1 MRLIDADYYLG
12 EMPVPNAVK
21 GSVPV
26 IGVIFL
32 SLAAFKFFKGDP
44 WVVWAILGFL
54 FGGFGI
60 FNLKRP

>member
-1 MRLIDADYYLG
+1 
-12 EMPVPNAVK
+12 MPASVK
-21 GSVPV
+21 AGVPV

-32 SLAAFKFFKGDP
+32 ALALLKFFQGDG

-60 FNLKRP
+60 FTMNRSKGDRA

>member
-1 MRLIDADYYLG
+1 MSNSAKAG
-12 EMPVPNAVK
+12 VPI
-21 GSVPV
+21 

-32 SLAAFKFFKGDP
+32 ALAVMKLINGDS

-60 FNLKRP
+60 FANRSGGDKSGGDKA

>member
-1 MRLIDADYYLG
+1 MRLIDADHYLG
-12 EMPVPNAVK
+12 EMLMPNAVK

-26 IGVIFL
+26 IGIIFL

-44 WVVWAILGFL
+44 WVVWGILGFL